1 MLKKEY
7 RYSFKKGV
15 PRNTVSSPL
24 FTVRY
29 QKSSD
34 THVHCGVV
42 VSKKVSM
49 LATERNRLKRLTLE
63 ILSKELQ
70 VEKIPFDLVFYLKKE
85 IMKEGKE
92 KIANELA
99 ELIQK
104 IH

>member
-7 RYSFKKGV
+7 RYSFKKGL
-15 PRNTVSSPL
+15 PRNTLSSHL

-29 QKSSD
+29 QKSSEE
-34 THVHCGVV
+34 HGHCGVV
-42 VSKKVSM
+42 ASKKVSM
-49 LATERNRLKRLTLE
+49 LATERNRLKRLVLE

-92 KIANELA
+92 KIASDLA

-104 IH
+104 IN